1 MAQPAMKFRI
11 GNLSATIW
19 PNNNSGGKFFSTV
32 LSRAY
37 KGDNEEWTNTD
48 QLNHPD
54 LLNAS
59 ALLQKCE
66 MWISGQQ

>member
-1 MAQPAMKFRI
+1 MAKPAMKFRI

-19 PNNNSGGKFFSTV
+19 PKENGGKFYTTV

-37 KGDNEEWTNTD
+37 KEDNGEWRNTD
-48 QLNHPD
+48 QLGHPD